1 MLVITDSASTE
12 LAKVLQSDQAKD
24 KYLILYFAGAG

>member
-1 MLVITDSASTE
+1 MLVVTDNASTE
-12 LAKVLQSDQAKD
+12 LTKVLQSDQAKD